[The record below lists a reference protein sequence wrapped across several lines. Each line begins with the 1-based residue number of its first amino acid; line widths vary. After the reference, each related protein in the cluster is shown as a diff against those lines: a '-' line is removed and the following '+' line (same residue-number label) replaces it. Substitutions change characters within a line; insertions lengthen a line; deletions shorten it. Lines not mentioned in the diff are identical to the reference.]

1 MNFKNKISFHFYDFV
16 NSSDLLSESEEDIVT
31 SEDVVAD
38 VDEGDVKIEKE
49 TDSAVE
55 DTNIPQVDGHADS
68 SDDDVSDDGLNDDDD
83 DSSGSDLNTDEEDAL
98 DDVGIEMDPPC
109 SADDVSDEEVISI
122 INN

>member
-1 MNFKNKISFHFYDFV
+1 M
-16 NSSDLLSESEEDIVT
+16 LSESEEDIVT

-49 TDSAVE
+49 TAVE

-109 SADDVSDEEVISI
+109 SADDVSDEEVRSI